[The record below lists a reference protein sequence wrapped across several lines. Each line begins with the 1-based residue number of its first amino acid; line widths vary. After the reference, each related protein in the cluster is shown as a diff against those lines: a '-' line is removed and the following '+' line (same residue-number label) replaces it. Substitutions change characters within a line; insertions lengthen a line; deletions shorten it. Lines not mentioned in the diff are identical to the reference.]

1 MFIDYLT
8 FNTPIHTAVLLI
20 GRIPNAWTSAPS
32 LTVTY
37 SEVKR
42 CGGIVVSMPNH
53 PKGTAHIEVTGH
65 GCRELEAAGV
75 VLDWQTFL
83 REMLDAGARFTRL
96 DCAID
101 DRVGLLDLNKIIAAC
116 EDGRVVS
123 AYQNADPRPKMNPA
137 TGERTGDGVTFGNR
151 TSETYIRIYDK
162 GLQTK
167 SCDQWIR
174 VEMEAKKTR
183 AQALAEAIGKEGTK
197 VVPSIL
203 LGYLDF
209 KERGETDRRDR
220 WPTTIWWTQFLS
232 TEQRFRLETAPR
244 NASLEKAYF
253 WFIRQCSRL
262 FALIYDSGEYPT
274 FLEDVL
280 TEGRRKQ
287 DCQTAKAT
295 HCRIVLPRQA

>member
-1 MFIDYLT
+1 MLVDYLT
-8 FNTPIHTAVLLI
+8 FNAPAQNAVLLI
-20 GRIPNAWTSAPS
+20 GRMPNGWTSTAS
-32 LTVTY
+32 QAVAY

-42 CGGIVVSMPNH
+42 RGGIVVSMPTH
-53 PKGTAHIEVTGH
+53 PKGTAHVEVKGH

-75 VLDWQTFL
+75 VLDWQAFL
-83 REMLDAGARFTRL
+83 REMLDAGAKFTRL

-101 DRVGLLDLNKIIAAC
+101 DRDGLLDLNQIIAAC

-151 TSETYIRIYDK
+151 ASETYIRIYDK

-167 SCDQWIR
+167 SPDHWIR
-174 VEMEAKKTR
+174 VELEAKKTR
-183 AQALAEAIGKEGTK
+183 AQALAEAISKKGAS

-203 LGYLDF
+203 IGYLDF
-209 KERGETDRRDR
+209 KERGATDRRDR
-220 WPTTIWWTQFLS
+220 WPTATWWKQFLG
-232 TEQRFRLETAPR
+232 TEQRFRLESAPR
-244 NASLEKAYF
+244 NVSLEKAYS

-274 FLEDVL
+274 FLEDL
-280 TEGRRKQ
+280 LADGRRKQ
-287 DCQTAKAT
+287 DCKTAKTAHT
-295 HCRIVLPRQA
+295 QTVIPKPG